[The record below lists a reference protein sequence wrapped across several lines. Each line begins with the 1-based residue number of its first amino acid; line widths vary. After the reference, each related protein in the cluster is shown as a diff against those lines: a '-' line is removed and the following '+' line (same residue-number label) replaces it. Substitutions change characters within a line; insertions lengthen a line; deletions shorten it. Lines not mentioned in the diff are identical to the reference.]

1 MVSVGSVAPGA
12 VASDHHPVKAHRWHA
27 GHWTLVILTAT
38 IAALTVLAALLWHT
52 SLPPGAGG

>member
-1 MVSVGSVAPGA
+1 MAPEPI
-12 VASDHHPVKAHRWHA
+12 ASDHHPVKAHRWHA

-52 SLPPGAGG
+52 NLPPGAGG